1 MSKSKVGMTP
11 DKISDKWNKNLK
23 AAVPFIQAGIDGVTE
38 SPMEKAAANLDK
50 AQANYAAAVASGRM
64 ANALRAVNTSDWKNK
79 TKQKV
84 GERLAG
90 GVEAAMPKRKQFDS
104 YLASTLNQVLPSIA
118 AAASATI
125 EDSMNRVRMLI
136 MHMHENPYKK

>member
-1 MSKSKVGMTP
+1 MAKSKVGMSP

-23 AAVPFIQAGIDGVTE
+23 AAVPFIQSGIDGVTE

-50 AQANYAAAVASGRM
+50 AQTNYAAAVSSGKM
-64 ANALRAVNTSDWKNK
+64 ANALRSVNVGDWKSK

-90 GVEAAMPKRKQFDS
+90 GVEAAMPKRKAFDQ
-104 YLASTLNQVLPSIA
+104 YLASTLNAVLPQIA
-118 AAASATI
+118 ASASATI
-125 EDSMNRVRMLI
+125 EDSLARVRMLV

>member
-1 MSKSKVGMTP
+1 MAKSKVGMSP

-23 AAVPFIQAGIDGVTE
+23 AAVPFIQAGIDGVTD

-50 AQANYAAAVASGRM
+50 AQANYAAAIASGKTG
-64 ANALRAVNTSDWKNK
+64 NALRAVPLQDWKAK

-90 GVEAAMPKRKQFDS
+90 GVEAAMSKRKQFDV
-104 YLASTLNQVLPSIA
+104 YLSNTLNQVLPGIA
-118 AAASATI
+118 ASASATI
-125 EDSMNRVRMLI
+125 EDSLNRVRMLV
-136 MHMHENPYKK
+136 MHMHDNPYKK